1 MWAAVGWAATVWAH
15 GPPAAVVGVAAVDAA
30 GPVHIR
36 LTEGLAVREAD
47 GWRYVCPTRWG
58 GSPLSPYAG
67 GDDARSWLPGAA
79 DLVYLDGADGWSVAD
94 APDLAITGFLAL
106 DGPFGLYVDGAGRR
120 VWDLAQAT
128 VVFDSADGWSSLAWD
143 GAAVHLIRA
152 ADGQL
157 WTATWPGAGDL
168 GPSVPLAPALG
179 VSPLVRWSG
188 AARYAIDR
196 AADGHRLLD
205 GATGAV
211 LASAV
216 ARIDGPVAV
225 GGADYLA
232 LDGLISRLDPAGPVR
247 TGESRGVTCLDA
259 TPDGAWACAGG
270 LYALGADGLLAE
282 APLFA
287 LDALLPPDLSGLG
300 ADGRAACW
308 IDWQTWSTDVGE
320 DAGPLPGS
328 PESAATGC
336 AHTGRGLS
344 AGIALWAALL
354 VRRAR
359 RQVSA
364 SRVLGSVSSQ
374 GARARTRRNRTIERS
389 ASGSPGRP
397 QRQP

>member
-1 MWAAVGWAATVWAH
+1 MWALVGWLATAWAH

-30 GPVHIR
+30 GPVHVR
-36 LTEGLAVREAD
+36 LTEGLAVRDPD

-67 GDDARSWLPGAA
+67 GAEARSWLPGAD
-79 DLVYLDGADGWSVAD
+79 DLVYLDGADRWSVAGE
-94 APDLAITGFLAL
+94 PDLAITGFLAL

-128 VVFDSADGWSSLAWD
+128 VVFDSADAWSGLAWD

-152 ADGQL
+152 EDGQL
-157 WTATWPGAGDL
+157 WTATWTGGGDL

-188 AARYAIDR
+188 VARYAIDR
-196 AADGHRLLD
+196 AADGHRLRD
-205 GATGAV
+205 GVTGAL
-211 LASAV
+211 LATAV
-216 ARIDGPVAV
+216 ARVDGPVAV
-225 GGADYLA
+225 DGAEFLA

-247 TGESRGVTCLDA
+247 TGEARGVTCLDA

-287 LDALLPPDLSGLG
+287 LDALLPPDLSGLDG
-300 ADGRAACW
+300 DGRAACW

-328 PESAATGC
+328 PAPASGGCTHAARPPL
-336 AHTGRGLS
+336 AGL
-344 AGIALWAALL
+344 ALGIALLAGG
-354 VRRAR
+354 AR

-374 GARARTRRNRTIERS
+374 GARTATRRSRTIERS
-389 ASGSPGRP
+389 ASGSPGCP
-397 QRQP
+397 HRQP